1 MEILGSN
8 RHSRVLLGAIYCSDL
23 ILPYNNRFELMRI
36 IIIIIIIM
44 IIY

>member
-23 ILPYNNRFELMRI
+23 ILPYNDRFELI
-36 IIIIIIIM
+36 IIIIIIII